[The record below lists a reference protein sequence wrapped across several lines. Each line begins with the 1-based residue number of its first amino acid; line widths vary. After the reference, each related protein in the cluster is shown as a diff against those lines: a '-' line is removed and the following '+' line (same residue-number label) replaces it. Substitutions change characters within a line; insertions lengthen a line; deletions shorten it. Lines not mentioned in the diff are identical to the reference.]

1 MIDLWDLKTLPPATT
16 ALLDDGEQLIR
27 DHANKDHI
35 INIARASAGLTGSIP
50 SNEFGD
56 DVFDLKQRIETSVKA
71 ETLRT
76 FHYTRMTDAE
86 VAAIVSDGITM
97 TSPSM
102 FRRKLEDVVV
112 SGYMTRKAADDVY
125 AKSPIVTSRHGER
138 GNMFWS
144 CAIPYPITDDGIEA
158 FLRCWGGEIGRWE
171 LPDEG
176 KAAGLMAIGRPRV
189 IEVDIPIER
198 ACGGFAASRIADQIV
213 QAFKHGLGL
222 TSYFRGADI
231 YVQHALPP
239 QSVLKV
245 HSQGDAT
252 FSGMGLT
259 YPATYFVRP

>member
-1 MIDLWDLKTLPPATT
+1 MIDLWDLNTLPPATT
-16 ALLDDGEQLIR
+16 SLLARGEQLIR
-27 DHANKDHI
+27 NHVNKDHTI
-35 INIARASAGLTGSIP
+35 GVARANAGLKGNIP

-56 DVFDLKQRIETSVKA
+56 DMSDLKREIETSVKL
-71 ETLRT
+71 ESLRT

-86 VAAIVSDGITM
+86 VAVIVRNGITM
-97 TSPSM
+97 TSLSM
-102 FRRKLEDVVV
+102 FRRKLDDVVA
-112 SGYMTRKAADDVY
+112 SGHITRAAVDDVY
-125 AKSPIVTSRHGER
+125 AKSPIVTGRHGER
-138 GNMFWS
+138 GNKFWS
-144 CAIPYPITDDGIEA
+144 CAIPYPITDDRIET
-158 FLRCWGGEIGRWE
+158 FLRCWGGEISRWE

-189 IEVDIPIER
+189 IEVVLPIER

-213 QAFKHGLGL
+213 EAFKHGLGL

-231 YVQHALPP
+231 YVEHALPP
-239 QSVLKV
+239 QSVIKV